1 MNGIIEGKTN
11 AVKQHNNRE
20 EKMQILQAKAGRWER
35 ILVILRKSKARFI
48 PEILVE
54 KLLMLSAVV
63 SIMALLLISV
73 FIFSRGVPLI
83 ASVGLGDFLFS
94 LEWKPIQGKFGIGAM
109 FVGSLLLTSASLAWA
124 VPLGLLTAIFMAEIA
139 PPPVGRIMTRMVSLL
154 AGIPSVVYGFFGLVI
169 IVPLIRNYLGGTGMS
184 VLAGA
189 IILGIMILPTIINIS
204 RDAIQAVPL
213 VYKESSLA
221 LGASHYQTIGRLILP
236 AASSGIITAVVLAMG
251 RAIGE
256 TMAVVMVTGNAP
268 IIPDSLL
275 APLRTMT
282 SNIVLEMGYAAGD
295 HQAALFATGAILF
308 IFILLLNLLLN
319 FIRRAGKRY
328 AGN

>member
-1 MNGIIEGKTN
+1 MNGIIGGEII
-11 AVKQHNNRE
+11 AAKQHNNLE
-20 EKMQILQAKAGRWER
+20 GKSQFLQTGRWER
-35 ILVILRKSKARFI
+35 GWGFLWKSKAEYI
-48 PEILVE
+48 SESLVE

-83 ASVGLGDFLFS
+83 AKVGLGDFLFS
-94 LEWKPIQGKFGIGAM
+94 LEWRPTQGVFGIGAM
-109 FVGSLLLTSASLAWA
+109 FIGSLVLTLASLVWA
-124 VPLGLLTAIFMAEIA
+124 VPLGLLTAVFMAEIA
-139 PPPVGRIMTRMVSLL
+139 PPPLIRIMTCMVNLL

-189 IILGIMILPTIINIS
+189 VILGIMILPTIINIS
-204 RDAIQAVPL
+204 QDAIQAVPRE
-213 VYKESSLA
+213 YKESSLA

-268 IIPDSLL
+268 IIPDNLL

-308 IFILLLNLLLN
+308 IFILLLNLVLN
-319 FIRRAGKRY
+319 SIRRAGKRY